1 MFRTDCVDKN
11 GTHILDLTVVKIIQ
25 HKGVHCYA
33 MHTFRSFLYF
43 I

>member
-1 MFRTDCVDKN
+1 MLRTDCVDKN
-11 GTHILDLTVVKIIQ
+11 GTHILDLRVVKIIQ

-33 MHTFRSFLYF
+33 MHTVPSFLYF